1 MNTDKPGAPYYQR
14 SVEETLASVQSSPE
28 GISGTEAATRLQ
40 QYGEN
45 ALPQKPGK
53 PAWLRFIAHF
63 NDVLIYVLLA
73 AALLKAVMGHWI
85 DMAVILAVAVVNAL
99 IGFIQESNA
108 EKSLQSIRNM
118 LSSEAVAIRQGN
130 HETIPTTSLV
140 PGDIVVIRAGDRIPA
155 DLRVIEAHNLR
166 VEEAILTGESTV
178 VEKTTE
184 PLSGDLPLGDRSNL
198 LFSGTTVSSG
208 AGKGIVV
215 ATGGDTELGH
225 INQMMAGIEK
235 HRTPLLVQMDKLGKA
250 IFILILVMM
259 AALFVFSLLFRDM
272 PVSELMLSLISLAV
286 ASVPEGLPAII
297 SIILSLGVQ
306 AMARQK
312 AIIRKLPTVKTLG
325 AMTVICSDKTGTL
338 TMNEMTVKA
347 VITADS
353 VYRVEGDS
361 YEQVGKIYA
370 IDDPTPVTIAPGS
383 LFERYL
389 RTIEQVGKI
398 YAIDDPTPVTI
409 APGSLFE
416 RYLRTIDLCNDSQLI
431 KEESGLW
438 KITGGP
444 TEGAL
449 KVLAAKVTL
458 PPLTSEL
465 RSKIPF
471 DSQYKYMS
479 TLYRLGEEEVVLVTG
494 APDVL
499 FRLCQYQQSDSGL
512 QPLDLPYWEGKIEEY
527 AREGLRMVA
536 AAWKPAAAG
545 QTELTHQDL
554 QQGVILLGVAG
565 MMDPPRP
572 EAITAIADC
581 LQAGIRVK
589 MITGDHPQTAMSI
602 GKMLGIGN
610 AGNAITGRELE
621 VMDDAQLSVAAQQF
635 DIFARTSP
643 EDKFRLVQ
651 ALQSKKEI
659 VGMTGDG
666 VNDAPALKQ
675 ADVGVAMGIKGTEV
689 TKEAADMVL
698 TDDNFA
704 TIASAV
710 REGRRVYDNLK
721 KTILFVMPTNLA
733 QGLLIVIALLAGN
746 VLPLTPVLI
755 LWMNMATSATL
766 SFGLAFEA
774 GEKNIMRRPPR
785 DPKIHVMDGFAIWRV
800 AFVGSMIAVS
810 AFILEAWL
818 QPRGYSPEF
827 IRTVLL
833 QTLVTAQWFYMLNCR
848 VSDGF
853 SLTKGLLAN
862 KGIWIVSGVL
872 LLLQLLIIYAP
883 FMQMLFGTTG
893 LPFRYWVITFII
905 GFAMFLI
912 VELEKPLTRK
922 WRSA

>member
-1 MNTDKPGAPYYQR
+1 MKTEKPGRPFYQQT
-14 SVEETLASVQSSPE
+14 VEETLINIDSTADGLNGSD
-28 GISGTEAATRLQ
+28 ATARLQ

-53 PAWLRFIAHF
+53 PAWMRFLAHF

-85 DMAVILAVAVVNAL
+85 DMTVILGVAVINAL
-99 IGFIQESNA
+99 IGHIQESNA

-118 LSSEAVAIRQGN
+118 LSSEAVVVRQGS
-130 HETIPTTSLV
+130 HETVPTTALV
-140 PGDIVVIRAGDRIPA
+140 PGDIVVVRAGDRIPA

-178 VEKTTE
+178 VEKNTE
-184 PLSGDLPLGDRSNL
+184 ALSGELPLGDRYNL
-198 LFSGTTVSSG
+198 LYSGTTVSSG
-208 AGKGIVV
+208 GGKGVVV

-225 INQMMAGIEK
+225 INQMMSDIEK
-235 HRTPLLVQMDKLGKA
+235 HRTPLMVQMDKLGKT
-250 IFILILVMM
+250 IFITILVMM
-259 AALFVFSLLFRDM
+259 AALFVFSILFRDM

-286 ASVPEGLPAII
+286 AAVPEGLPAII

-306 AMARQK
+306 AMARHK
-312 AIIRKLPTVKTLG
+312 AIIRKLPTVETLG

-347 VITADS
+347 VITAQTT
-353 VYRVEGDS
+353 YRVEGDS
-361 YEQVGKIYA
+361 YEPVGNIHP
-370 IDDPTPVTIAPGS
+370 IDDPTPVTVAQGS
-383 LFERYL
+383 LL
-389 RTIEQVGKI
+389 
-398 YAIDDPTPVTI
+398 
-409 APGSLFE
+409 E
-416 RYLRTIDLCNDSQLI
+416 RYLRTIDLCNDSQLM
-431 KEESGLW
+431 KDEQGLW

-449 KVLAAKVTL
+449 KVLAAKIPL
-458 PPLTSEL
+458 PALDTEM

-479 TLYRLGEEEVVLVTG
+479 TLYRLGDEEVILITG

-499 FRLCQYQQSDSGL
+499 FRLCQFQQTDDGL
-512 QPLDLPYWEGKIEEY
+512 QPFDQPYWESKIEEY

-536 AAWKPAAAG
+536 AAWKPAANG
-545 QTELTHQDL
+545 QRELDHPDL
-554 QQGVILLGVAG
+554 QDGVILLGIAG

-602 GKMLGIGN
+602 GQMLGIGN
-610 AGNAITGRELE
+610 AGSAITGCELE
-621 VMDDAQLSVAAQQF
+621 VMDDQQLSEAAQKY

-651 ALQSKKEI
+651 ALQSKQEV

-666 VNDAPALKQ
+666 VNDAPALKR
-675 ADVGVAMGIKGTEV
+675 ADVGIAMGIKGTEV

-704 TIASAV
+704 TIARAV
-710 REGRRVYDNLK
+710 HEGRRVYDNLK
-721 KTILFVMPTNLA
+721 KTILFIIPSNIA
-733 QGLLIVIALLAGN
+733 QGLLIIIALLAGN
-746 VLPLTPVLI
+746 LIPLTPVLI

-774 GEKNIMRRPPR
+774 GEKNIMNRPPR
-785 DPKIHVMDGFAIWRV
+785 KPNLHVMDGYAIWRV
-800 AFVGSMIAVS
+800 VFVGLMIAISAFV
-810 AFILEAWL
+810 LEAWL
-818 QPRGYSPEF
+818 QPRGYSAEF

-853 SLTKGLLAN
+853 SLSKGLLEN

-872 LLLQLLIIYAP
+872 LVLQLLIIYAP
-883 FMQMLFGTTG
+883 FMQMLFGTES
-893 LPFRYWVITFII
+893 LPFRYWVITFVI

-912 VELEKPLTRK
+912 VEAEKMLTRR
-922 WRSA
+922 WRAKA

>member
-1 MNTDKPGAPYYQR
+1 MKTGKPERPYYQQT
-14 SVEETLASVQSSPE
+14 VDETLSNIHSTLE
-28 GISGTEAATRLQ
+28 GLSGTEASARLQ
-40 QYGEN
+40 LHGEN
-45 ALPQKPGK
+45 ALPQKKGK
-53 PAWLRFIAHF
+53 PAWLRFLAHF
-63 NDVLIYVLLA
+63 NDVLIYVLLV
-73 AALLKAVMGHWI
+73 AALLKLFMGHWV
-85 DMAVILAVAVVNAL
+85 DMLVILGVAIINAL
-99 IGFIQESNA
+99 IGHIQESNA

-118 LSSEAVAIRQGN
+118 LSSEAVVVRQGN
-130 HETIPTTSLV
+130 HETIPTTALV

-178 VEKTTE
+178 VEKNSDA
-184 PLSGDLPLGDRSNL
+184 LSGELPLGDRYNL
-198 LFSGTTVSSG
+198 LYSGTTVSSG
-208 AGKGIVV
+208 GGKGVVV
-215 ATGGDTELGH
+215 ATGGETELGH
-225 INQMMAGIEK
+225 INQMMSDIEK
-235 HRTPLLVQMDKLGKA
+235 HRTPLMVQMDKLGKT
-250 IFILILVMM
+250 IFITILVMM
-259 AALFVFSLLFRDM
+259 VALFVFSLLFRDM
-272 PVSELMLSLISLAV
+272 PVSELVLSLISLAV
-286 ASVPEGLPAII
+286 AAVPEGLPAII

-306 AMARQK
+306 AMARRK
-312 AIIRKLPTVKTLG
+312 AIIRKLPTVETLG

-347 VITADS
+347 VITADTT
-353 VYRVEGDS
+353 YRVEGDS
-361 YEQVGKIYA
+361 YEPVGNIHPV
-370 IDDPTPVTIAPGS
+370 DDPTPISVTQGS
-383 LFERYL
+383 LL
-389 RTIEQVGKI
+389 
-398 YAIDDPTPVTI
+398 
-409 APGSLFE
+409 E

-431 KEESGLW
+431 KDEQGLW

-449 KVLAAKVTL
+449 KVLAAKIPL
-458 PPLTSEL
+458 PPLDTEM

-479 TLYRLGEEEVVLVTG
+479 TLYRLGEEEAILITG

-499 FRLCQYQQSDSGL
+499 FRLCQYQQTNDGL
-512 QPLDLPYWEGKIEEY
+512 QPFDQPYWEGKIEEY

-536 AAWKPAAAG
+536 AAWKPAREG
-545 QTELTHQDL
+545 QRELDHPDL
-554 QQGVILLGVAG
+554 HDGVILLGIAG

-602 GKMLGIGN
+602 GQMLGIGN
-610 AGNAITGRELE
+610 AASAITGRELE
-621 VMDDAQLSVAAQQF
+621 AMDDRQLSDAAQQY

-651 ALQSKKEI
+651 ALQSKQEV

-666 VNDAPALKQ
+666 VNDAPALKR
-675 ADVGVAMGIKGTEV
+675 ADVGIAMGIKGTEV

-710 REGRRVYDNLK
+710 HEGRRVYDNLK
-721 KTILFVMPTNLA
+721 KTILFVIPSNIA
-733 QGLLIVIALLAGN
+733 QALLIIIALLAGN
-746 VLPLTPVLI
+746 LIPLTPVLI

-774 GEKNIMRRPPR
+774 GEKDIMNRPPR
-785 DPKIHVMDGFAIWRV
+785 KANLHVMDGYAIWRV
-800 AFVGSMIAVS
+800 VFVGLMIAISAFV
-810 AFILEAWL
+810 LEAWL
-818 QPRGYSPEF
+818 QPRGYSAEF

-848 VSDGF
+848 VNDGF
-853 SLTKGLLAN
+853 SLSKGLLAN

-872 LLLQLLIIYAP
+872 LALQLLIIYAP
-883 FMQMLFGTTG
+883 FMQMLFGTEA
-893 LPFRYWVITFII
+893 LPFRYWVITFLI
-905 GFAMFLI
+905 GFVMFLI
-912 VELEKPLTRK
+912 VEAEKVLTRR
-922 WRSA
+922 WRKIEA

>member
-1 MNTDKPGAPYYQR
+1 MKTGKPDRPYYQQT
-14 SVEETLASVQSSPE
+14 VDETLSNIHSTLE
-28 GISGTEAATRLQ
+28 GLSGTEASVRLQ
-40 QYGEN
+40 QHGEN
-45 ALPQKPGK
+45 ALPQKEGK
-53 PAWLRFIAHF
+53 PAWLRFLAHF
-63 NDVLIYVLLA
+63 NDVLIYVLLV
-73 AALLKAVMGHWI
+73 AALLKLFMGHWV
-85 DMAVILAVAVVNAL
+85 DMLVILGVAIVNAL
-99 IGFIQESNA
+99 IGHIQESNA

-118 LSSEAVAIRQGN
+118 LSSEAVVVRQGN
-130 HETIPTTSLV
+130 HETIPTTALV

-178 VEKTTE
+178 VEKNSDA
-184 PLSGDLPLGDRSNL
+184 LSGELPLGDRYNL
-198 LFSGTTVSSG
+198 LYSGTTVSSG
-208 AGKGIVV
+208 GGKGVVV
-215 ATGGDTELGH
+215 ATGGETELGH
-225 INQMMAGIEK
+225 INQMMSDIEK
-235 HRTPLLVQMDKLGKA
+235 HRTPLMVQMDKLGKT
-250 IFILILVMM
+250 IFITILVMM
-259 AALFVFSLLFRDM
+259 VALFVFSLLFRDM
-272 PVSELMLSLISLAV
+272 PVSELVLSLISLAV
-286 ASVPEGLPAII
+286 AAVPEGLPAII

-306 AMARQK
+306 AMARRK
-312 AIIRKLPTVKTLG
+312 AIIRKLPTVETLG

-347 VITADS
+347 VITADTT
-353 VYRVEGDS
+353 YRVEGDS
-361 YEQVGKIYA
+361 YEPVGNIHPV
-370 IDDPTPVTIAPGS
+370 DDPTPVSVTQGS
-383 LFERYL
+383 LL
-389 RTIEQVGKI
+389 
-398 YAIDDPTPVTI
+398 
-409 APGSLFE
+409 E

-431 KEESGLW
+431 KDEQGLW

-449 KVLAAKVTL
+449 KVLAAKIPL
-458 PPLTSEL
+458 PPVDTEM

-479 TLYRLGEEEVVLVTG
+479 TLYRLGDEEVILITG

-499 FRLCQYQQSDSGL
+499 FRLCQYQQTNDGL
-512 QPLDLPYWEGKIEEY
+512 QPFDQPYWEGKIEEY

-536 AAWKPAAAG
+536 AAWKPAHEG
-545 QTELTHQDL
+545 QRELDHPDL
-554 QQGVILLGVAG
+554 HDGVILLGIAG

-602 GKMLGIGN
+602 GQMLGIGN
-610 AGNAITGRELE
+610 AASAITGRELE
-621 VMDDAQLSVAAQQF
+621 AMDDRQLSDAAQQY

-651 ALQSKKEI
+651 ALQSKQEV

-666 VNDAPALKQ
+666 VNDAPALKR
-675 ADVGVAMGIKGTEV
+675 ADVGIAMGIKGTEV

-710 REGRRVYDNLK
+710 HEGRRVYDNLK
-721 KTILFVMPTNLA
+721 KTILFVIPSNIA
-733 QGLLIVIALLAGN
+733 QALLIIIALLAGN
-746 VLPLTPVLI
+746 LIPLTPVLI

-774 GEKNIMRRPPR
+774 GEKDIMNRPPR
-785 DPKIHVMDGFAIWRV
+785 KANLHVMDGYAIWRV
-800 AFVGSMIAVS
+800 VFVGLMIAISAFV
-810 AFILEAWL
+810 LEAWL
-818 QPRGYSPEF
+818 QPRGYSAEF

-848 VSDGF
+848 VNDGF
-853 SLTKGLLAN
+853 SLSKGLLAN

-872 LLLQLLIIYAP
+872 LALQLLIIYAP
-883 FMQMLFGTTG
+883 FMQMLFGTEA
-893 LPFRYWVITFII
+893 LPFRYWVITFLI
-905 GFAMFLI
+905 GFVMFLI
-912 VELEKPLTRK
+912 VEAEKVLTRR
-922 WRSA
+922 WRKTEA

>member
-1 MNTDKPGAPYYQR
+1 Q
-14 SVEETLASVQSSPE
+14 
-28 GISGTEAATRLQ
+28 
-40 QYGEN
+40 
-45 ALPQKPGK
+45 
-53 PAWLRFIAHF
+53 
-63 NDVLIYVLLA
+63 NDVT
-73 AALLKAVMGHWI
+73 LKMPAFEWVHVQLHQQKGMI
-85 DMAVILAVAVVNAL
+85 SLSPPTICN
-99 IGFIQESNA
+99 SA
-108 EKSLQSIRNM
+108 EKST
-118 LSSEAVAIRQGN
+118 EA
-130 HETIPTTSLV
+130 
-140 PGDIVVIRAGDRIPA
+140 
-155 DLRVIEAHNLR
+155 
-166 VEEAILTGESTV
+166 
-178 VEKTTE
+178 
-184 PLSGDLPLGDRSNL
+184 LSGELPLGDRTNL

-208 AGKGIVV
+208 GGKGLVV

-225 INQMMAGIEK
+225 INQMMADIEK

-250 IFILILVMM
+250 IFIIILVMM

-306 AMARQK
+306 TMARQK
-312 AIIRKLPTVKTLG
+312 AIIRKLPTVETLG

-347 VITADS
+347 VITADK

-361 YEQVGKIYA
+361 YEPVGNIHP
-370 IDDPTPVTIAPGS
+370 IDEPDPITVAPGT
-383 LFERYL
+383 LL
-389 RTIEQVGKI
+389 
-398 YAIDDPTPVTI
+398 
-409 APGSLFE
+409 E

-431 KEESGLW
+431 KDESGLW

-458 PPLTSEL
+458 SPASTEL

-479 TLYRLGEEEVVLVTG
+479 TLYRIGNEETILITG

-499 FRLCQYQQSDSGL
+499 FRLCQHQQTDHGL
-512 QPLDLPYWEGKIEEY
+512 EPLDQPYWEAKIEEY

-536 AAWKPAAAG
+536 AAWKPAADG

-554 QQGVILLGVAG
+554 QHGVILLGIAG

-572 EAITAIADC
+572 EAITAIGDC

-621 VMDDAQLSVAAQQF
+621 VMDDTQLSEAAQKF

-651 ALQSKKEI
+651 ALQSRKEV

-675 ADVGVAMGIKGTEV
+675 ADVGIAMGIKGTEV

-721 KTILFVMPTNLA
+721 KTILFIMPTNLA
-733 QGLLIVIALLAGN
+733 QGLLIIIALLAGN
-746 VLPLTPVLI
+746 LIPLTPVLI

-785 DPKIHVMDGFAIWRV
+785 DPKLHAMDGFAIWRV
-800 AFVGSMIAVS
+800 IFVGSMIAVS
-810 AFILEAWL
+810 AFVLEAWL

-848 VSDGF
+848 VADGF
-853 SLTKGLLAN
+853 SLSKGLLAN
-862 KGIWIVSGVL
+862 RGIWIVSGVL
-872 LLLQLLIIYAP
+872 LVLQLLIIYAP
-883 FMQMLFGTTG
+883 FMQMLFGTEA

-905 GFAMFLI
+905 GFVMFLI
-912 VELEKPLTRK
+912 VEIEKPLTRK
-922 WRSA
+922 WRTA

>member
-1 MNTDKPGAPYYQR
+1 MKTEKPDRPYYQQT
-14 SVEETLASVQSSPE
+14 VDETLANISSTAD
-28 GISGTEAATRLQ
+28 GLSSAEASARLQ
-40 QYGEN
+40 QYGDN
-45 ALPQKPGK
+45 ALPQKAGK
-53 PAWLRFIAHF
+53 PAWLRFLAHF
-63 NDVLIYVLLA
+63 NDVLIYVLLV
-73 AALLKAVMGHWI
+73 AALLKLIMGHWI
-85 DMAVILAVAVVNAL
+85 DMFVILGVAVINAL
-99 IGFIQESNA
+99 IGHIQESNA

-118 LSSEAVAIRQGN
+118 LSSEAVVVRQGS
-130 HETIPTTSLV
+130 HETVATTALV

-178 VEKTTE
+178 VEKNSDA
-184 PLSGDLPLGDRSNL
+184 LSGELPLGDRYNL
-198 LFSGTTVSSG
+198 LYSGTTVSSG
-208 AGKGIVV
+208 GGKGVVV
-215 ATGGDTELGH
+215 ATGGETELGH
-225 INQMMAGIEK
+225 INQMMSDIEK
-235 HRTPLLVQMDKLGKA
+235 HRTPLMVQMDKLGKT
-250 IFILILVMM
+250 IFITILIMM
-259 AALFVFSLLFRDM
+259 VALFVFSLIFRDM
-272 PVSELMLSLISLAV
+272 PVSELVLSLISLAV
-286 ASVPEGLPAII
+286 AAVPEGLPAII

-306 AMARQK
+306 AMARRK
-312 AIIRKLPTVKTLG
+312 AIIRKLPTVETLG

-347 VITADS
+347 VITADTT
-353 VYRVEGDS
+353 YRVEGDS
-361 YEQVGKIYA
+361 YEPVGNIHP
-370 IDDPTPVTIAPGS
+370 IDDPTPVTVAPGS
-383 LFERYL
+383 VL
-389 RTIEQVGKI
+389 
-398 YAIDDPTPVTI
+398 
-409 APGSLFE
+409 E
-416 RYLRTIDLCNDSQLI
+416 RYLRTIDLCNDSQLM
-431 KEESGLW
+431 KDDRGLW

-449 KVLAAKVTL
+449 KVLAAKISL
-458 PPLTSEL
+458 PPRDVEM
-465 RSKIPF
+465 RGKIPF

-479 TLYRLGEEEVVLVTG
+479 TLYRLGDEEVILITG

-499 FRLCQYQQSDSGL
+499 FRLCQHQQTDAGL
-512 QPLDLPYWEGKIEEY
+512 QPFDQPYWEGKIEEY

-536 AAWKPAAAG
+536 AAWKPAGDG
-545 QTELTHQDL
+545 QRELDHPDL
-554 QQGVILLGVAG
+554 QDGAIMLGIAG

-572 EAITAIADC
+572 EAIAAIADC

-602 GKMLGIGN
+602 GQMLGIGN
-610 AGNAITGRELE
+610 AASAITGRELE
-621 VMDDAQLSVAAQQF
+621 VMDDHQLSDAAQKY

-651 ALQSKKEI
+651 ALQSKQEV

-666 VNDAPALKQ
+666 VNDAPALKR
-675 ADVGVAMGIKGTEV
+675 ADVGIAMGIKGTEV

-710 REGRRVYDNLK
+710 HEGRRVYDNLK
-721 KTILFVMPTNLA
+721 KTILFIIPSNIA
-733 QGLLIVIALLAGN
+733 QALLIIIALLAGN
-746 VLPLTPVLI
+746 LIPLTPVLI

-774 GEKNIMRRPPR
+774 GEKDIMNRPPR
-785 DPKIHVMDGFAIWRV
+785 KANLHVMDGFAIWRV
-800 AFVGSMIAVS
+800 AFVGLMIAIS

-848 VSDGF
+848 VTDGF
-853 SLTKGLLAN
+853 SLNKGLLAN

-872 LLLQLLIIYAP
+872 LALQLLIIYAP
-883 FMQMLFGTTG
+883 FMQMLFGTEA
-893 LPFRYWVITFII
+893 LPFRYWIITFLI

-912 VELEKPLTRK
+912 VEVEKPLTRR
-922 WRSA
+922 WRKTAA

>member
-1 MNTDKPGAPYYQR
+1 
-14 SVEETLASVQSSPE
+14 
-28 GISGTEAATRLQ
+28 
-40 QYGEN
+40 
-45 ALPQKPGK
+45 
-53 PAWLRFIAHF
+53 
-63 NDVLIYVLLA
+63 
-73 AALLKAVMGHWI
+73 
-85 DMAVILAVAVVNAL
+85 
-99 IGFIQESNA
+99 
-108 EKSLQSIRNM
+108 
-118 LSSEAVAIRQGN
+118 
-130 HETIPTTSLV
+130 
-140 PGDIVVIRAGDRIPA
+140 
-155 DLRVIEAHNLR
+155 
-166 VEEAILTGESTV
+166 
-178 VEKTTE
+178 
-184 PLSGDLPLGDRSNL
+184 
-198 LFSGTTVSSG
+198 
-208 AGKGIVV
+208 
-215 ATGGDTELGH
+215 
-225 INQMMAGIEK
+225 
-235 HRTPLLVQMDKLGKA
+235 
-250 IFILILVMM
+250 
-259 AALFVFSLLFRDM
+259 
-272 PVSELMLSLISLAV
+272 MLSLISLAV

-312 AIIRKLPTVKTLG
+312 AIIRKLPTVETLG

-361 YEQVGKIYA
+361 YEPVGKIHA
-370 IDDPTPVTIAPGS
+370 IDDPTPVAVAPG
-383 LFERYL
+383 
-389 RTIEQVGKI
+389 T
-398 YAIDDPTPVTI
+398 
-409 APGSLFE
+409 LFE

-431 KEESGLW
+431 KDESGLW

-465 RSKIPF
+465 RSKIPLIRNINTCRP
-471 DSQYKYMS
+471 STGWVKRKWCWSLARRMS
-479 TLYRLGEEEVVLVTG
+479 CSACVNINRATADCSRWIYRTG
-494 APDVL
+494 KAKLKSTPGKGYGWWPRHEAGFRRPDGTNP
-499 FRLCQYQQSDSGL
+499 SGS
-512 QPLDLPYWEGKIEEY
+512 
-527 AREGLRMVA
+527 A
-536 AAWKPAAAG
+536 
-545 QTELTHQDL
+545 
-554 QQGVILLGVAG
+554 QGVILLGVAG

-621 VMDDAQLSVAAQQF
+621 VMDDAQLSVAAQQY

-848 VSDGF
+848 VWDGF

>member
-1 MNTDKPGAPYYQR
+1 MKTEKPGRPFYQQ
-14 SVEETLASVQSSPE
+14 SVEEALAANPSTVDGLNS
-28 GISGTEAATRLQ
+28 TEAAARLQ

-53 PAWLRFIAHF
+53 PAWLRFLAHF
-63 NDVLIYVLLA
+63 NDVLIYVLLV
-73 AALLKAVMGHWI
+73 AALLKLIMGHWV
-85 DMAVILAVAVVNAL
+85 DMFVILGVAIINAL
-99 IGFIQESNA
+99 IGHIQESNA

-118 LSSEAVAIRQGN
+118 LSSEAVVIRQGN
-130 HETIPTTSLV
+130 HETIPTTALV

-178 VEKTTE
+178 VEKNTDA
-184 PLSGDLPLGDRSNL
+184 LSGELPLGDRYNL
-198 LFSGTTVSSG
+198 LYSGTTVSAG
-208 AGKGIVV
+208 GGKGLVV
-215 ATGGDTELGH
+215 ATGGETELGH
-225 INQMMAGIEK
+225 INQMMSDIEK
-235 HRTPLLVQMDKLGKA
+235 HRTPLMVQMDKLGKT
-250 IFILILVMM
+250 IFITILVMM
-259 AALFVFSLLFRDM
+259 VVLFVFSLLFRDM
-272 PVSELMLSLISLAV
+272 PVSELVLSLISLAV
-286 ASVPEGLPAII
+286 AAVPEGLPAII

-306 AMARQK
+306 AMARRK
-312 AIIRKLPTVKTLG
+312 AIIRKLPTVETLG

-347 VITADS
+347 VITAGTT
-353 VYRVEGDS
+353 YRVEGDS
-361 YEQVGKIYA
+361 YEPVGNIHP
-370 IDDPTPVTIAPGS
+370 IDDPTPVTVTPGS
-383 LFERYL
+383 LL
-389 RTIEQVGKI
+389 
-398 YAIDDPTPVTI
+398 
-409 APGSLFE
+409 E
-416 RYLRTIDLCNDSQLI
+416 RYLRTIDLCNDSQLM
-431 KEESGLW
+431 KDEQGLW

-449 KVLAAKVTL
+449 KVLAAKIPL
-458 PPLTSEL
+458 PALDTEM

-479 TLYRLGEEEVVLVTG
+479 TLYRLGDEEAILITG

-499 FRLCQYQQSDSGL
+499 FRLCQYQQTETGL
-512 QPLDLPYWEGKIEEY
+512 QPFDQPYWEGKIEEY

-536 AAWKPAAAG
+536 AAWKPAADG
-545 QTELTHQDL
+545 QRELDHADL
-554 QQGVILLGVAG
+554 QDGVILLGIAG

-602 GKMLGIGN
+602 GQMLGIGN
-610 AGNAITGRELE
+610 AASAITGRELE
-621 VMDDAQLSVAAQQF
+621 AMDDPQLSEAAQKY

-651 ALQSKKEI
+651 ALQSRQEV

-666 VNDAPALKQ
+666 VNDAPALKR
-675 ADVGVAMGIKGTEV
+675 ADVGIAMGIKGTEV

-704 TIASAV
+704 TIARAV
-710 REGRRVYDNLK
+710 HEGRRVYDNLK
-721 KTILFVMPTNLA
+721 KTILFIIPSNIA
-733 QGLLIVIALLAGN
+733 QALLIIIALLAGN
-746 VLPLTPVLI
+746 LIPLTPVLI

-774 GEKNIMRRPPR
+774 GERDIMNRPPR
-785 DPKIHVMDGFAIWRV
+785 KSNLHVMDGFAIWRV
-800 AFVGSMIAVS
+800 VFVGLMIAISAFV
-810 AFILEAWL
+810 LEAWL

-833 QTLVTAQWFYMLNCR
+833 QMLVTAQWFYMLNCR
-848 VSDGF
+848 VTDGF
-853 SLTKGLLAN
+853 SLSKGLLAN
-862 KGIWIVSGVL
+862 KGIWIVSAVL
-872 LLLQLLIIYAP
+872 LILQLLIIYAP
-883 FMQMLFGTTG
+883 FMQMLFGTEA
-893 LPFRYWVITFII
+893 LPFRYWVITFLI

-912 VELEKPLTRK
+912 VEVEKPLTRR
-922 WRSA
+922 WRKK

>member
-1 MNTDKPGAPYYQR
+1 MNTEKPGQPFYR
-14 SVEETLASVQSSPE
+14 LSVEETLAQTNSSAD
-28 GISGTEAATRLQ
+28 GITGADATARLA

-53 PAWLRFIAHF
+53 PAWLRFLAHF

-73 AALLKAVMGHWI
+73 AAVLTAVMGHWVDTLVI
-85 DMAVILAVAVVNAL
+85 LGVAVINAL
-99 IGFIQESNA
+99 IGHIQESNA

-118 LSSEAVAIRQGN
+118 LSSEAVVVRQGN
-130 HETIPTTSLV
+130 HETIPTTALV

-178 VEKTTE
+178 VEKGTDRLE
-184 PLSGDLPLGDRSNL
+184 GELPLGDRTNL

-208 AGKGIVV
+208 GGKGIVV

-225 INQMMAGIEK
+225 INQMMADIEK

-250 IFILILVMM
+250 IFIIILVMM

-306 AMARQK
+306 TMAKQK
-312 AIIRKLPTVKTLG
+312 AIIRKLPTVETLG

-347 VITADS
+347 VITADKI
-353 VYRVEGDS
+353 YRVEGDS
-361 YEQVGKIYA
+361 YEPVGNIHP
-370 IDDPTPVTIAPGS
+370 IDDPTPVTVAHGS
-383 LFERYL
+383 LL
-389 RTIEQVGKI
+389 
-398 YAIDDPTPVTI
+398 
-409 APGSLFE
+409 E
-416 RYLRTIDLCNDSQLI
+416 RYLRTIDLCNDSQLM
-431 KEESGLW
+431 KDEQGLW

-449 KVLAAKVTL
+449 KVLAAKV
-458 PPLTSEL
+458 PLAPVQTEL

-471 DSQYKYMS
+471 DSLYKYMS
-479 TLYRLGEEEVVLVTG
+479 TLHRIGDEEMILITG

-499 FRLCQYQQSDSGL
+499 FRLCQHQQTENGL
-512 QPLDLPYWEGKIEEY
+512 EPLNQPYWEAQIEAY

-536 AAWKPAAAG
+536 AAWKPAAVG
-545 QTELTHQDL
+545 QTTLDHPDL
-554 QQGVILLGVAG
+554 QQGVILLGIAG

-572 EAITAIADC
+572 EAITAIGDC

-602 GKMLGIGN
+602 GQMLGIGN
-610 AGNAITGRELE
+610 AGSAITGRELE
-621 VMDDAQLSVAAQQF
+621 VMDDNQLSEAAQKF

-651 ALQSKKEI
+651 ALQSKKEV

-675 ADVGVAMGIKGTEV
+675 ADVGIAMGIKGTEV

-721 KTILFVMPTNLA
+721 KTILFIMPTNLA
-733 QGLLIVIALLAGN
+733 QGLLIIIALLAGN
-746 VLPLTPVLI
+746 LIPLTPVLI

-774 GEKNIMRRPPR
+774 GEPNIMKRPPR
-785 DPKIHVMDGFAIWRV
+785 NPNLHVMDGFAIWRV
-800 AFVGSMIAVS
+800 VFVGSMIAVS
-810 AFILEAWL
+810 AFVLEAWL

-853 SLTKGLLAN
+853 SLSKGLLAN
-862 KGIWIVSGVL
+862 RGIWIVSGVL
-872 LLLQLLIIYAP
+872 LVLQLLIIYAP
-883 FMQMLFGTTG
+883 FMQMLFGTES

-912 VELEKPLTRK
+912 VEIEKPLTRK
-922 WRSA
+922 WRVEAKR

>member
-1 MNTDKPGAPYYQR
+1 MKTEKPGRPFYQQ
-14 SVEETLASVQSSPE
+14 SVEEALAANHSTVDGLNS
-28 GISGTEAATRLQ
+28 TEAAARLQ

-53 PAWLRFIAHF
+53 PAWLRFLAHF
-63 NDVLIYVLLA
+63 NDVLIYVLLV
-73 AALLKAVMGHWI
+73 AALLKLIMGHWV
-85 DMAVILAVAVVNAL
+85 DMFVILGVAIINAL
-99 IGFIQESNA
+99 IGHIQESNA

-118 LSSEAVAIRQGN
+118 LSSEAVVIRQGN
-130 HETIPTTSLV
+130 HETIPTTALV

-178 VEKTTE
+178 VEKNTDA
-184 PLSGDLPLGDRSNL
+184 LSGELPLGDRYNL
-198 LFSGTTVSSG
+198 LYSGTTVSAG
-208 AGKGIVV
+208 GGKGLVV
-215 ATGGDTELGH
+215 ATGGETELGH
-225 INQMMAGIEK
+225 INQMMSDIEK
-235 HRTPLLVQMDKLGKA
+235 HRTPLMVQMDKLGKT
-250 IFILILVMM
+250 IFITILVMM
-259 AALFVFSLLFRDM
+259 VVLFVFSLLFRDM
-272 PVSELMLSLISLAV
+272 PVSELVLSLISLAV
-286 ASVPEGLPAII
+286 AAVPEGLPAII

-306 AMARQK
+306 AMARRK
-312 AIIRKLPTVKTLG
+312 AIIRKLPTVETLG

-347 VITADS
+347 VITAGTT
-353 VYRVEGDS
+353 YRVEGDS
-361 YEQVGKIYA
+361 YEPVGNIHP
-370 IDDPTPVTIAPGS
+370 IDDPTPVTVTPGS
-383 LFERYL
+383 LL
-389 RTIEQVGKI
+389 
-398 YAIDDPTPVTI
+398 
-409 APGSLFE
+409 E
-416 RYLRTIDLCNDSQLI
+416 RYLRTIDLCNDSQLM
-431 KEESGLW
+431 KDEQGLW

-449 KVLAAKVTL
+449 KVLAAKIPL
-458 PPLTSEL
+458 PALDTEM

-479 TLYRLGEEEVVLVTG
+479 TLYRLGDEETILITG

-499 FRLCQYQQSDSGL
+499 FRLCQYQQTETGL
-512 QPLDLPYWEGKIEEY
+512 QPFDQPYWEGKIEEY

-536 AAWKPAAAG
+536 AAWKPAADG
-545 QTELTHQDL
+545 QRELDHADL
-554 QQGVILLGVAG
+554 QDGVILLGIAG

-602 GKMLGIGN
+602 GQMLGIGN
-610 AGNAITGRELE
+610 AASAITGRELE
-621 VMDDAQLSVAAQQF
+621 AMDDPQLSEAAQKY

-651 ALQSKKEI
+651 ALQSRQEV

-666 VNDAPALKQ
+666 VNDAPALKR
-675 ADVGVAMGIKGTEV
+675 ADVGIAMGIKGTEV

-704 TIASAV
+704 TIARAV
-710 REGRRVYDNLK
+710 HEGRRVYDNLK
-721 KTILFVMPTNLA
+721 KTILFIIPSNIA
-733 QGLLIVIALLAGN
+733 QALLIIIALLAGN
-746 VLPLTPVLI
+746 LIPLTPVLI

-774 GEKNIMRRPPR
+774 GERDIMNRPPR
-785 DPKIHVMDGFAIWRV
+785 KSNLHVMDGFAIWRV
-800 AFVGSMIAVS
+800 VFVGLMIAISAFV
-810 AFILEAWL
+810 LEAWL

-833 QTLVTAQWFYMLNCR
+833 QMLVTAQWFYMLNCR
-848 VSDGF
+848 VTDGF
-853 SLTKGLLAN
+853 SLSKGLLAN
-862 KGIWIVSGVL
+862 KGIWIVSAVL
-872 LLLQLLIIYAP
+872 LILQLLIIYAP
-883 FMQMLFGTTG
+883 FMQMLFGTEA
-893 LPFRYWVITFII
+893 LPFRYWIITFLI

-912 VELEKPLTRK
+912 VEVEKPLTRR
-922 WRSA
+922 WRKK

>member
-1 MNTDKPGAPYYQR
+1 MKTEKPGRPFYQQ
-14 SVEETLASVQSSPE
+14 SVEESLAANHSTVDGLSS
-28 GISGTEAATRLQ
+28 TEAAARLQ

-53 PAWLRFIAHF
+53 PAWLRFLAHF
-63 NDVLIYVLLA
+63 NDVLIYVLLV
-73 AALLKAVMGHWI
+73 AALLKLIMGHWV
-85 DMAVILAVAVVNAL
+85 DMFVILGVAIINAL
-99 IGFIQESNA
+99 IGHIQESNA

-118 LSSEAVAIRQGN
+118 LSSEAVVIRQGN
-130 HETIPTTSLV
+130 HETIPTTALV

-178 VEKTTE
+178 VEKNTDA
-184 PLSGDLPLGDRSNL
+184 LSGELPLGDRYNL
-198 LFSGTTVSSG
+198 LYSGTTVSAG
-208 AGKGIVV
+208 GGKGLVV
-215 ATGGDTELGH
+215 ATGGETELGH
-225 INQMMAGIEK
+225 INQMMSDIEK
-235 HRTPLLVQMDKLGKA
+235 HRTPLMVQMDKLGKT
-250 IFILILVMM
+250 IFITILVMM
-259 AALFVFSLLFRDM
+259 VVLFVFSLLFRDM
-272 PVSELMLSLISLAV
+272 PVSELVLSLISLAV
-286 ASVPEGLPAII
+286 AAVPEGLPAII

-306 AMARQK
+306 AMARRK
-312 AIIRKLPTVKTLG
+312 AIIRKLPTVETLG

-347 VITADS
+347 VITAGTT
-353 VYRVEGDS
+353 YRVEGDS
-361 YEQVGKIYA
+361 YEPVGNIHP
-370 IDDPTPVTIAPGS
+370 IDDPTPVTVTPGS
-383 LFERYL
+383 LL
-389 RTIEQVGKI
+389 
-398 YAIDDPTPVTI
+398 
-409 APGSLFE
+409 E
-416 RYLRTIDLCNDSQLI
+416 RYLRTIDLCNDSQLM
-431 KEESGLW
+431 KDEQGLW

-449 KVLAAKVTL
+449 KVLAAKIPL
-458 PPLTSEL
+458 PALDTEM

-479 TLYRLGEEEVVLVTG
+479 TLYRLGDEEAILITG

-499 FRLCQYQQSDSGL
+499 FRLCQYQQTETGL
-512 QPLDLPYWEGKIEEY
+512 QPFDQPYWEGKIEEY

-536 AAWKPAAAG
+536 AAWKPAADG
-545 QTELTHQDL
+545 QRELDHADL
-554 QQGVILLGVAG
+554 QDGVILLGIAG

-602 GKMLGIGN
+602 GQMLGIGN
-610 AGNAITGRELE
+610 AASAITGRELE
-621 VMDDAQLSVAAQQF
+621 AMDDPQLSEAAQKY

-651 ALQSKKEI
+651 ALQSRQEV

-666 VNDAPALKQ
+666 VNDAPALKR
-675 ADVGVAMGIKGTEV
+675 ADVGIAMGIKGTEV

-704 TIASAV
+704 TIARAV
-710 REGRRVYDNLK
+710 HEGRRVYDNLK
-721 KTILFVMPTNLA
+721 KTILFIIPSNIA
-733 QGLLIVIALLAGN
+733 QALLIIIALLAGN
-746 VLPLTPVLI
+746 LIPLTPVLI

-774 GEKNIMRRPPR
+774 GERDIMNRPPR
-785 DPKIHVMDGFAIWRV
+785 KSNLHVMHGFAIWRV
-800 AFVGSMIAVS
+800 VFVGLMIAISAFV
-810 AFILEAWL
+810 LEAWL

-833 QTLVTAQWFYMLNCR
+833 QMLVTAQWFYMLNCR
-848 VSDGF
+848 VTDGF
-853 SLTKGLLAN
+853 SLSKGLLAN
-862 KGIWIVSGVL
+862 KGIWIVSAVL
-872 LLLQLLIIYAP
+872 LILQLLIIYAP
-883 FMQMLFGTTG
+883 FMQMLFGTEA
-893 LPFRYWVITFII
+893 LPFRYWVITFLI

-912 VELEKPLTRK
+912 VEVEKPLTRR
-922 WRSA
+922 WRKK